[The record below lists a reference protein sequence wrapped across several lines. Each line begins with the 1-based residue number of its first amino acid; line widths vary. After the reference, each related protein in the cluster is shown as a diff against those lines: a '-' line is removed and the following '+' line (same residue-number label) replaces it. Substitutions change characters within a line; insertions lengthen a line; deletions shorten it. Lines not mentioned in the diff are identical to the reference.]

1 MIRAQQL
8 RIDASLTVAQLS
20 EETGVTRKAIARLES
35 TGVAGHYDALVKIAN
50 RFGVEPGDLLVP
62 VGPVHTPDSG
72 EAA

>member
-8 RIDASLTVAQLS
+8 RIDQGLTVAQLS

-35 TGVAGHYDALVKIAN
+35 TGRAGHYDALMKIAN

-62 VGPVHTPDSG
+62 VGPVDAP